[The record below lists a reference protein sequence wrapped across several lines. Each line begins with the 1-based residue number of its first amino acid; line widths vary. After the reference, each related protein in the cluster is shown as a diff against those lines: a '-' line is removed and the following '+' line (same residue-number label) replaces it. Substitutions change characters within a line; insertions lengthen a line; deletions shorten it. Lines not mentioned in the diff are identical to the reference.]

1 VSRILVV
8 DDEVDIRTL
17 VCELLVREGHLALEA
32 GDGEAA
38 LRRLGEERLD
48 LVILDVSMP
57 GLDGWEVL
65 ERIRGT
71 SEVPV
76 VMLTAR
82 ADPADRARGL
92 ERGAAGYVTKPFRRQ
107 ELLDRVAAALGE

>member
-1 VSRILVV
+1 M
-8 DDEVDIRTL
+8 DIRTL
-17 VCELLVREGHLALEA
+17 VCELLTREGHLAVEA
-32 GDGEAA
+32 ADGEAA
-38 LRRLGEERLD
+38 LSRLAEEHLD

-65 ERIRGT
+65 ERIHRT

-92 ERGAAGYVTKPFRRQ
+92 ERGATGYVTKPFRRR
-107 ELLDRVAAALGE
+107 ELLDRVAAALASS